1 MFKTFH
7 MLPNV
12 PNTYLPAEDPSP
24 PVPKPAPK
32 LQGLIAFIL
41 KKVDERREGARLSGG
56 MGDNYARELEIQ
68 VECFR
73 AGLNGEVPLAWG
85 TWSKEFLKSQDPEYQ
100 MYLKLKEKF
109 EE

>member
-12 PNTYLPAEDPSP
+12 PNTYLPTEDTGP
-24 PVPKPAPK
+24 PALEQPPK

-56 MGDNYARELEIQ
+56 MGDNYSRELEIQ

-85 TWSKEFLKSQDPEYQ
+85 TMNKEFVKSQDPEYQ

>member
-1 MFKTFH
+1 MFKISTN
-7 MLPNV
+7 LP
-12 PNTYLPAEDPSP
+12 PNTYLPTEDASP
-24 PVPKPAPK
+24 PAPK
-32 LQGLIAFIL
+32 LQGLIAFVL

-85 TWSKEFLKSQDPEYQ
+85 TWNKEFLKSQDPEYK
-100 MYLKLKEKF
+100 MYLSLKEKF